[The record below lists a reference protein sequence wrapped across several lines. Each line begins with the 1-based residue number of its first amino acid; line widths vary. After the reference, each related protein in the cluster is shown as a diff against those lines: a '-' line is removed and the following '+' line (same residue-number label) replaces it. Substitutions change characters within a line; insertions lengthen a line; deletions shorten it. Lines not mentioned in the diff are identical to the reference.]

1 MPPRLPLRLRFA
13 PPRRAFSCA
22 ARCHQVSELPQA
34 AALPERNPPVYQA
47 TRQNDLLGLHWHSP
61 LRTVLLMKKEDAPHV
76 TESLVELAYHIQTT
90 YPDVNLLFEPNV
102 ARAVHDRL
110 PSPVYALPLQK
121 REAEKVLH
129 DNVDLITTLGGDGT
143 ILHAASLYANARQVP
158 PILAFSMGTLGF
170 LGEWK
175 FAEYKRAFR
184 DVYMSGASAAAE
196 QTLGPPSTMGA
207 EDIIRVA
214 DDPWASLRGKFMG
227 TNRHARILLRH
238 RLKVSV
244 HTPARVTSP
253 ASSSSASSPTHRKPL
268 LTGKHPSLATAQTL
282 ARGNTKLPPSPL
294 YALNEIILH
303 RGRNP
308 HLTVIGITVN
318 GRHLTDAIADG
329 LIVASPTGST
339 AYSLSS
345 GGCIVHPLVPSLIL
359 TPISPRS
366 LSFRPLVLPA
376 NAEVTLRVA
385 ESNRSDGV
393 DVSID
398 GMRLEEPLG
407 RGGEVRITGEDVGL
421 RALGR
426 GEKGAL
432 FGGVPSIV
440 RGTNGVPRGED
451 HWVGGLNG
459 LLKFNYPFGEEV

>member
-1 MPPRLPLRLRFA
+1 
-13 PPRRAFSCA
+13 
-22 ARCHQVSELPQA
+22 
-34 AALPERNPPVYQA
+34 
-47 TRQNDLLGLHWHSP
+47 
-61 LRTVLLMKKEDAPHV
+61 MKKEEAPHV
-76 TESLVELAYHIQTT
+76 TDSLIEFAYHVQTT
-90 YPDVNLLFEPNV
+90 YPDVNLLLEPSV
-102 ARAVHDRL
+102 ARAIHEHL
-110 PSPVYALPLQK
+110 PSPIYSLPTQN

-143 ILHAASLYANARQVP
+143 ILHAAGLYANSQRVP

-184 DVYMSGASAAAE
+184 EVYMSGASAALE
-196 QTLGPPSTMGA
+196 QTLGTPSAAGTESTIKAA
-207 EDIIRVA
+207 E
-214 DDPWASLRGKFMG
+214 DPWASLRGKFMG

-244 HTPARVTSP
+244 HTPASLSST
-253 ASSSSASSPTHRKPL
+253 ASSKKPI

-282 ARGNTKLPPSPL
+282 ARGNHKPPPSPL

-303 RGRNP
+303 RGRAP
-308 HLTVIGITVN
+308 HLTQINISVN

-329 LIVASPTGST
+329 LIIATPTGST

-345 GGCIVHPLVPSLIL
+345 GGCIVHPLVPSLVL
-359 TPISPRS
+359 TPICPRS

-376 NAEVTLRVA
+376 NAEITLRVA
-385 ESNRSDGV
+385 ESNRSEGV

-398 GMRLEEPLG
+398 GMRMEEPLG

-421 RALGR
+421 RALGK
-426 GEKGAL
+426 GEGGAIM
-432 FGGVPSIV
+432 GGVPSIV
-440 RGTNGVPRGED
+440 RGTNGGSRGED

>member
-1 MPPRLPLRLRFA
+1 MRVRPFSA
-13 PPRRAFSCA
+13 QRAFSRT
-22 ARCHQVSELPQA
+22 ARRHEVIELPRA
-34 AALPERNPPVYQA
+34 GALPDRSPSTYQA
-47 TRQNDLLGLHWHSP
+47 TRQNDLLGLHWRSP
-61 LRTVLLMKKEDAPHV
+61 LRTVLLMKKEEAPQV
-76 TESLVELAYHIQTT
+76 TNSLIEFAYHVQTT
-90 YPDVNLLFEPNV
+90 YPDVNLVFEPSV
-102 ARAVHDRL
+102 ARSVHEQL
-110 PSPVYALPLQK
+110 PSPIYALPTQK
-121 REAEKVLH
+121 REAEQVLH

-143 ILHAASLYANARQVP
+143 ILHAAGLYANSPRVP

-184 DVYMSGASAAAE
+184 EVYMSGASATVE
-196 QTLGPPSTMGA
+196 QTLGSRGT
-207 EDIIRVA
+207 EDITRVA

-227 TNRHARILLRH
+227 TDRHARILLRH

-244 HTPARVTSP
+244 HTPASF
-253 ASSSSASSPTHRKPL
+253 SSSAPSSVAKKPI

-282 ARGNTKLPPSPL
+282 ARGNPKLPPSPL

-303 RGRNP
+303 RGRAP
-308 HLTVIGITVN
+308 HLTQIGISVN

-329 LIVASPTGST
+329 LIVATPTGST

-366 LSFRPLVLPA
+366 LSFRPLILPA
-376 NAEVTLRVA
+376 NAEVMLRVA
-385 ESNRSDGV
+385 ETNRSEGV

-398 GMRLEEPLG
+398 GMRMEEPLG

-426 GEKGAL
+426 GEKDTNL
-432 FGGVPSIV
+432 GGVPSIV
-440 RGTNGVPRGED
+440 RGANGVSRGED

-459 LLKFNYPFGEEV
+459 LLKFNYPFGEGV

>member
-1 MPPRLPLRLRFA
+1 MQPRLPLRLRFA
-13 PPRRAFSCA
+13 PARRAFSCT
-22 ARCHQVSELPQA
+22 ARRSQVIELPQA
-34 AALPERNPPVYQA
+34 GALPERDPPTYQA

-61 LRTVLLMKKEDAPHV
+61 LRTVLLMKKEDSPHV
-76 TESLVELAYHIQTT
+76 TESLIELAYHVQTT
-90 YPDVNLLFEPNV
+90 YPDVNLLFEPSV
-102 ARAVHDRL
+102 ACEIHDKL
-110 PSPVYALPLQK
+110 PSPVYALPFQK

-143 ILHAASLYANARQVP
+143 ILHAAGLYANAQQVP

-184 DVYMSGASAAAE
+184 EVYMSGASAAAE
-196 QTLGPPSTMGA
+196 QMLGRPSATDT

-244 HTPARVTSP
+244 HPPPRLASTGTSP
-253 ASSSSASSPTHRKPL
+253 STSNPASKKPL

-282 ARGNTKLPPSPL
+282 ARGNPKLPPSPL

-303 RGRNP
+303 RGRSP
-308 HLTVIGITVN
+308 HLTHISITVN

-376 NAEVTLRVA
+376 NADVALRVA
-385 ESNRSDGV
+385 ERNRAEGV

-426 GEKGAL
+426 GETGVL
-432 FGGVPSIV
+432 LGGVPSIV
-440 RGTNGVPRGED
+440 RGTNGVSIGED

>member
-1 MPPRLPLRLRFA
+1 MKSSSCHVLALCQIAVLP
-13 PPRRAFSCA
+13 
-22 ARCHQVSELPQA
+22 HTKVSRDEA
-34 AALPERNPPVYQA
+34 DWEHM
-47 TRQNDLLGLHWHSP
+47 NDLLGLHWHSP
-61 LRTVLLMKKEDAPHV
+61 LRAVLLMKKEEAPQV
-76 TESLVELAYHIQTT
+76 TDSLVEFAYHVQTT
-90 YPDVNLLFEPNV
+90 YPDVNLLFEPSV
-102 ARAVHDRL
+102 ARAIHDQL
-110 PSPVYALPLQK
+110 PSPIYALPTQK
-121 REAEKVLH
+121 RDSEKVLH

-143 ILHAASLYANARQVP
+143 ILHAAGLYANSQRVP

-184 DVYMSGASAAAE
+184 EVYMSGASATLE
-196 QTLGPPSTMGA
+196 QTLSTPSKRST
-207 EDIIRVA
+207 EDITRVA

-244 HTPARVTSP
+244 HTPASFSSTSTAPAP
-253 ASSSSASSPTHRKPL
+253 ASVAKKPI
-268 LTGKHPSLATAQTL
+268 LTGRHPSLATAQTL
-282 ARGNTKLPPSPL
+282 ARGNPKLPPSSL

-303 RGRNP
+303 RGRAP
-308 HLTVIGITVN
+308 HLTQISISVN
-318 GRHLTDAIADG
+318 GRHLTDAISDG
-329 LIVASPTGST
+329 LIVATPTGST

-376 NAEVTLRVA
+376 NAEITLRVTNT
-385 ESNRSDGV
+385 NRSEGV

-398 GMRLEEPLG
+398 GMRMEEPLG

-426 GEKGAL
+426 GEKDTNL
-432 FGGVPSIV
+432 GGVPSIV
-440 RGTNGVPRGED
+440 RGTNGISRGED

-459 LLKFNYPFGEEV
+459 LLKFNYPFGEEI